1 MFLRVTVNL
10 GGGGRIEVR
19 MKDAPTRNEE
29 RRDNRIARTGG
40 GNDQQKRQKVEHVYG
55 KTEMNVERSMG
66 G

>member
-10 GGGGRIEVR
+10 GGGGGIEVR

>member
-10 GGGGRIEVR
+10 GGGEIEVR

-40 GNDQQKRQKVEHVYG
+40 RE
-55 KTEMNVERSMG
+55 
-66 G
+66 